1 MLNDPMM
8 IELATG
14 LAERM
19 AAAGSTPRE
28 QIAFGCRELTLEP
41 PPDAMVAALLAL
53 HDAAETDT
61 ADELAPLT
69 VVATAILNLDAALVR

>member
-1 MLNDPMM
+1 
-8 IELATG
+8 
-14 LAERM
+14 
-19 AAAGSTPRE
+19 
-28 QIAFGCRELTLEP
+28 
-41 PPDAMVAALLAL
+41 MVAALLAL